1 MDQKDILA
9 AIEEGTKTLKSDFA
23 KAREEQ
29 GVAFDAKVEKIVED
43 LKEFT
48 TKEEVET
55 GLKAAKEELQGNF
68 DQFAA
73 KYKNSAEDKKSKSF
87 KAAIM
92 AGVKE
97 SIGDL
102 RELTGSASKVIEMK
116 DMGFEDFVGYEI
128 FTRDVSNQVIPNL
141 YESFHMRQILGA
153 GSTQGDTV
161 YYPKATG
168 KTGDGPAPWDYD
180 KTTVTDTVAKA
191 DFEMTF
197 DNVSAPVKWIAG
209 ILRIPRQML
218 DDVSWLASY
227 LGAAAPQ
234 ELLAAEDEQLL
245 NGDGVGNNLSG
256 ILANATAYSASGA
269 YSGVESIVD
278 AAWGQM
284 ALVNQNNPTDVILNP
299 VDIVSIIL
307 NKASTSGEY
316 NLPNGAVGIVNGQ
329 LSLAGLRVQKSNKI
343 TANTFL
349 VGDFLRG
356 ANLVT
361 RQAPQ
366 LRAYEQDRDN
376 VQKNMITFRIEERI
390 ALPIFYDE
398 AFVTGELVAT
408 T

>member
-9 AIEEGTKTLKSDFA
+9 AIEEGTKTLKTDFA

-29 GVAFDAKVEKIVED
+29 GTAFDAKVEKIVED
-43 LKEFT
+43 LKGFT

-68 DQFAA
+68 DQFAS
-73 KYKNSAEDKKSKSF
+73 KYKNAQGPDSKKSF
-87 KAAIM
+87 KAALM
-92 AGVKE
+92 EGVKE
-97 SIGDL
+97 NIGDL
-102 RELTGSASKVIEMK
+102 RDLQGSAVKVIEMK
-116 DMGFEDFVGYEI
+116 DMGFEDFVGYDI

-168 KTGDGPAPWDYD
+168 KTGVGPGPWDYD
-180 KTTVTDTVAKA
+180 KVDVSGTVAKP

-234 ELLAAEDEQLL
+234 ELLAAEDAQLL
-245 NGDGVGNNLSG
+245 NGDGIGNNLSG
-256 ILANATAYSASGA
+256 IIPNATAYTPSGA
-269 YSGVESIVD
+269 YVGVETIID
-278 AAWGQM
+278 AAFGQM
-284 ALVNQNNPTDVILNP
+284 ATVNQNSPTDVILNP
-299 VDIVSIIL
+299 LDIVSIIL
-307 NKASTSGEY
+307 NKATTSGLY
-316 NLPNGAVGIVNGQ
+316 NLPNGTVGIVNGQ
-329 LSLAGLRVQKSNKI
+329 LSIAGLNVQKSNLI
-343 TANTFL
+343 GAGDFL

-398 AFVTGELVAT
+398 AFVTGSLGT
-408 T
+408 TT

>member
-256 ILANATAYSASGA
+256 ILTNATAYSASGA

-284 ALVNQNNPTDVILNP
+284 ALVNQNNPTDVLLNP

-316 NLPNGAVGIVNGQ
+316 NLPNGAIGIVNGQ